1 VRDGCAH
8 RILSVH
14 LNPLPSAAVTTS
26 SSPRALT
33 LAASIG
39 WRHVT
44 GDPVRALLLA
54 WRVLP
59 APLRGSLKI
68 AGPYG
73 RAAVLWGA
81 GDRPAALAA
90 LAGSPRRQ
98 AAFALA
104 ADQPAA
110 AAAALER
117 IPRTDQGRAV
127 LAARLAWREGR
138 LTDAIRA
145 LEGAPGRQARRLR
158 ATLAPQQA
166 FLAAP
171 PVAKTMIMGTSG
183 RYSSG
188 STHDHEPGRERG
200 GAGDL
205 PATERVTPGHARHG
219 REPEAGRERWP
230 ERERWPRHG
239 REPEAGRER
248 WPERERWPG
257 RDRVPGRVLHLVSDA
272 LPSVSAGY
280 TIRTHEIV
288 LAQKA
293 AGLDPHVVTR
303 AGFPVTQGKLD
314 GRRLVTV
321 DGVPY
326 HRLLPWLLP
335 GHGDADP
342 RLAALGENLADRLTQ
357 ELKPAVLHAA
367 SNFANA
373 RLALALGQR
382 HGVPV
387 VYEVRGFWE
396 DTWLSRHPDGASLAS
411 SELYQRSRALETECM
426 LAADLVVTLGEAMRE
441 EIEARGVPAEK
452 ILLVPNA
459 VSEDFLRPL
468 PAPGN
473 LRAELG
479 IEPDEYVIGEVTSLV
494 KHEGIGTLLKATAIL
509 RDRGVP
515 VRALIVGDGPERAAL
530 QRQAAAD
537 GLAQAAVFTG
547 RVPATQ
553 VRQFHALL
561 DIFVVPRTPDR
572 VCQLVTP
579 LKPIEAM
586 ASGLCVVTSEVKAL
600 TEIVKH
606 EVTGMQTVP
615 QDPVSL
621 ADCLELL
628 IYSPD
633 IRKKLGDNAREWVSR
648 DRTWTRNAARYSGA
662 YARLGAI

>member
-1 VRDGCAH
+1 
-8 RILSVH
+8 
-14 LNPLPSAAVTTS
+14 VTTS
-26 SSPRALT
+26 ISPRALT

-44 GDPVRALLLA
+44 ADPVRALLLA

-59 APLRGSLKI
+59 RPLRSSLKI
-68 AGPYG
+68 VGPYG

-81 GDRPAALAA
+81 GDRPAALASLSA
-90 LAGSPRRQ
+90 SPRRQ

-110 AAAALER
+110 AAAALAR
-117 IPRTDQGRAV
+117 LLGTDPGRPV

-145 LEGAPGRQARRLR
+145 LDEAPGRRARRLR
-158 ATLAPQQA
+158 ATLAAQQSFLAVPQQA
-166 FLAAP
+166 LPAANEPARSGARGESLLKGAAP
-171 PVAKTMIMGTSG
+171 AAERVM
-183 RYSSG
+183 
-188 STHDHEPGRERG
+188 PGRE
-200 GAGDL
+200 
-205 PATERVTPGHARHG
+205 H
-219 REPEAGRERWP
+219 
-230 ERERWPRHG
+230 
-239 REPEAGRER
+239 
-248 WPERERWPG
+248 
-257 RDRVPGRVLHLVSDA
+257 VPGRVLHLVSDA

-288 LAQKA
+288 LAQRA
-293 AGLDPHVVTR
+293 AGLEPHVATR
-303 AGFPVTQGKLD
+303 AGFPVTQGRLD
-314 GRRLVTV
+314 GRRLVTL

-342 RLAALGENLADRLTQ
+342 DLAARGEKLAAALTQ
-357 ELKPAVLHAA
+357 KIKPSVLHAA

-382 HGVPV
+382 YGLPV

-396 DTWLSRHPDGASLAS
+396 DTWLSRHSDGASLAS

-441 EIEARGVPAEK
+441 EIEARGVPADK
-452 ILLVPNA
+452 ILIVPNA
-459 VSEDFLRPL
+459 VSEDFLAPL
-468 PAPGN
+468 PDPGN

-479 IEPDEYVIGEVTSLV
+479 IQEDEYVVGEVSSLAP
-494 KHEGIGTLLKATAIL
+494 HEGIGTLLEATAIL
-509 RDRGVP
+509 RARGVP

-530 QRQAAAD
+530 QRQAAAA

-547 RVPATQ
+547 RVPAAK

-579 LKPIEAM
+579 LKPVEAM